1 MGCEESNKK
10 EREMADEK
18 YEVRLVKIEGDQ
30 ETNLDTCEVPMN
42 NLPQQVQASELPN
55 REAMSLVNA
64 NVAAPINLA
73 LALNALSDNSVA
85 IASAEQYAPINQS
98 I

>member
-1 MGCEESNKK
+1 
-10 EREMADEK
+10 MADEK
-18 YEVRLVKIEGDQ
+18 YEIRLVKIEGTSESVVEAQ
-30 ETNLDTCEVPMN
+30 EVP
-42 NLPQQVQASELPN
+42 LDKLQERQSQQVSELPN

-64 NVAAPINLA
+64 NLAAPINLA

-85 IASAEQYAPINQS
+85 IANAQQYAPINQG